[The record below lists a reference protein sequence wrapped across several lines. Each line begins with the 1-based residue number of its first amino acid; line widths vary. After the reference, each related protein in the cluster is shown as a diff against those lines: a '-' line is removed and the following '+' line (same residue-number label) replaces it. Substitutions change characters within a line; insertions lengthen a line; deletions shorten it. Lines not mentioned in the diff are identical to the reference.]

1 MTEAMGDWGA
11 YELSRRLSLSLRQ
24 REIVIDR
31 TTARC
36 GCEYEWGVHIALFAA
51 RAELTGQ
58 QVRSLTHGR
67 PEDACWTDE
76 RERLLVRAADALH
89 ETSTIGDG
97 LWADLVTA
105 FAEPQLLDLLFLCG
119 WYHAI
124 SYAANAAGVALE
136 PDAPRFADV
145 A

>member
-1 MTEAMGDWGA
+1 M
-11 YELSRRLSLSLRQ
+11 
-24 REIVIDR
+24 
-31 TTARC
+31 
-36 GCEYEWGVHIALFAA
+36 
-51 RAELTGQ
+51 
-58 QVRSLTHGR
+58 RSLTHGQ
-67 PEDACWTDE
+67 PDDACWTEE

-97 LWADLVTA
+97 LWAQLVTA
-105 FAEPQLLDLLFLCG
+105 FTEPQLLDLMFLCG

-145 A
+145 AWGPVPRRGRPRRSGRS